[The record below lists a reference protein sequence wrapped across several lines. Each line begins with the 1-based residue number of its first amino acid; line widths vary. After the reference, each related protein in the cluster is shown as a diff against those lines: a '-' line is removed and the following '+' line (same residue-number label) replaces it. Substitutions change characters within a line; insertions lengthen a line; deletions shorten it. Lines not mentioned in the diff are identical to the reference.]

1 MTQSHHEGCSH
12 GAQSSGSTLQTLDEV
27 EFERGIWAAARDGE
41 GDRVMELLGRGTH
54 PSAQDTSGYT
64 ALHYAARAGH
74 QDIVQVRKYEN
85 EFKVLNYQQKNGR
98 AFVVKLWSLEPFKP
112 VVKSI

>member
-1 MTQSHHEGCSH
+1 MTQSHHECCSH
-12 GAQSSGSTLQTLDEV
+12 SAQSSGSTLQALDEV

-41 GDRVMELLGRGTH
+41 GARVIELLGRGTH

-74 QDIVQVRKYEN
+74 GDIVQVRCRIFEKKEGVN
-85 EFKVLNYQQKNGR
+85 RSFHF
-98 AFVVKLWSLEPFKP
+98 AFSVPSTQYTEKLKF
-112 VVKSI
+112 

>member
-1 MTQSHHEGCSH
+1 MTQSHHECCSH
-12 GAQSSGSTLQTLDEV
+12 SAQSSGSTLQTLDEV

-41 GDRVMELLGRGTH
+41 GARVIELLGRGTH

-74 QDIVQVRKYEN
+74 GDIVQVTGIKMCEDR
-85 EFKVLNYQQKNGR
+85 G
-98 AFVVKLWSLEPFKP
+98 SLFPY
-112 VVKSI
+112 

>member
-1 MTQSHHEGCSH
+1 MTQSHQVCCSH
-12 GAQSSGSTLQTLDEV
+12 GSGSSGSTLQTLDEV

-41 GDRVMELLGRGTH
+41 GGRVLELLGRGTH

-74 QDIVQVRKYEN
+74 GDVVQVCRDEII
-85 EFKVLNYQQKNGR
+85 Q
-98 AFVVKLWSLEPFKP
+98 
-112 VVKSI
+112 I

>member
-1 MTQSHHEGCSH
+1 MTQSHHECCSH

-41 GDRVMELLGRGTH
+41 GARVMELLGRGTH

-74 QDIVQVRKYEN
+74 GDIV
-85 EFKVLNYQQKNGR
+85 KVKIKCGNIDGN
-98 AFVVKLWSLEPFKP
+98 S
-112 VVKSI
+112 

>member
-1 MTQSHHEGCSH
+1 MTQSHHECCSR

-41 GDRVMELLGRGTH
+41 GARVMELLGRGTH

-74 QDIVQVRKYEN
+74 GDIV
-85 EFKVLNYQQKNGR
+85 KVKI
-98 AFVVKLWSLEPFKP
+98 KC
-112 VVKSI
+112 